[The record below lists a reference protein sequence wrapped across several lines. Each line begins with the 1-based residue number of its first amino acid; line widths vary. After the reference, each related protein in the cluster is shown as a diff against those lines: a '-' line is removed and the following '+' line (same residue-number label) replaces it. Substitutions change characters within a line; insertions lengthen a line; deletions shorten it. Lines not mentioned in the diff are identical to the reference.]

1 MDFIIE
7 KSVGIDVM
15 THAMHDLPLFMGEA
29 CDQPKVTKWMVSHVD
44 KVVSDSEYRE
54 HRKTAKDR
62 QEIGLKACSKYEE
75 NEPDRKENIA
85 ILH

>member
-44 KVVSDSEYRE
+44 KVVSDSENRE
-54 HRKTAKDR
+54 HRKAAKDC
-62 QEIGLKACSKYEE
+62 Q
-75 NEPDRKENIA
+75 
-85 ILH
+85 